1 MPWHYL
7 IVAIPI
13 LLFSLTFHEAAH
25 AFVANRRGDDTARL
39 AGRLTLNPLPHIDP
53 IGTVILPLVLI
64 ITGAGF
70 IIGAAKPVP
79 VDARNL
85 YDPRRDMLAV
95 ALSGPAS
102 NFLLAAGFFVLLQ
115 LAYMAGLDPLA
126 FNHTTFQLE
135 LGVAG
140 FLSAILKLGIL
151 YNLILGGFNL
161 LPIPPLDGF
170 GIIEPYLTP
179 ELRMRFRQIGM
190 MGIFLIFFL
199 FLYIQP
205 VQNAFWRNVYEATDS
220 VDIPGWMIDEGYQR
234 FMFWRFEQ

>member
-161 LPIPPLDGF
+161 LPIPPLDGSSVLFHFLPPKASQFAARVGRYGFFIIIALLVTRALSPYFQLFF
-170 GIIEPYLTP
+170 G
-179 ELRMRFRQIGM
+179 
-190 MGIFLIFFL
+190 L
-199 FLYIQP
+199 FKFMAQP
-205 VQNAFWRNVYEATDS
+205 LF
-220 VDIPGWMIDEGYQR
+220 
-234 FMFWRFEQ
+234 